1 MAPKHCE
8 RDEIPS
14 ALIQALQCSD
24 GEASG
29 IRTRDPV
36 IKSHML
42 YQLSYRPKSVLSIL
56 YKMQGENKPIFLE
69 AFGGILVECLLAIS

>member
-1 MAPKHCE
+1 MV
-8 RDEIPS
+8 RWIDE
-14 ALIQALQCSD
+14 LIVEISVIYYLLSVIYYLLAD

-42 YQLSYRPKSVLSIL
+42 YQLSYRPKNVLKIVYEFSN
-56 YKMQGENKPIFLE
+56 ENKNK
-69 AFGGILVECLLAIS
+69 